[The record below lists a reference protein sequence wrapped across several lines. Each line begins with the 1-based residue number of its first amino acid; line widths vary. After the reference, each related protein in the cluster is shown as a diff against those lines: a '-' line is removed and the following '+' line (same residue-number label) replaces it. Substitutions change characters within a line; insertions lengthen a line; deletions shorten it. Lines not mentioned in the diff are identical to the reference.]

1 MAAQLQERDGSGGAR
16 EELREALA
24 VLGLREDLAEPWLE
38 GMVAQAVQDGGAHPS
53 VQPPEDGAEVIA
65 GMVAMAR
72 ARCAVDATVLV
83 SVQDLVLRTG
93 EGLLAE
99 RGVDDPTDLGITRR
113 AAWRAEVKSSVAGEL
128 QVALGVGVTEAR
140 QLVAVA
146 CLPGDVR
153 APVLGALRR
162 GEVHWALVRRF
173 QTRTARLDVADA
185 ARVAQAMFGTDPQ
198 AAAVERL
205 DPDGEL
211 TSRPWH
217 QAEYYAALDR
227 EVARHREEDETSAA
241 QEREQAHAARGAG
254 LEVHE
259 DGTATFTVTGSL
271 ATMVALSGRIEGMA
285 RRCRKAGDERTLDQ
299 LRADIVAC
307 LLIFG
312 VVDLPGP
319 DEDDPDA
326 IITPADVEAL
336 RSIVEATPAGQ
347 VELVV
352 PWDALLGR
360 VVCPRCDGR
369 AVGPVGVNDPPS
381 DDPPLNDP
389 SPPGGSPPGGSPP
402 GAGPSPEPDSPPN
415 RDRPRHEDEPA
426 QDDRARPR
434 WVGELRGSPAGWVTP
449 AEAREIALRPGST
462 FYRLLTD
469 PADGRCIERTI
480 ARYAPDADMRRQI
493 RAADVYG
500 RGPGCR
506 RPASA
511 CELDHEHEHADGGP
525 TTEVNLNA
533 KAKLDHWRKTKRLV
547 RTTMNRR
554 RDLTWTTLLGQVA
567 RTRSHDYRQYA
578 DAFDRL
584 APGPAPGGPT
594 DQADLAAR
602 RDLANQVLY
611 AAIVARAAG
620 ERAGAEDDVPGSE
633 DWLVIGDWRT
643 VTHRGED
650 GVRRAGPPPRP
661 VTPEEILGMVDPDS
675 GAAGADGAEHQKGRS
690 DGPGWTCPDD
700 TPPPF

>member
-1 MAAQLQERDGSGGAR
+1 M
-16 EELREALA
+16 
-24 VLGLREDLAEPWLE
+24 
-38 GMVAQAVQDGGAHPS
+38 
-53 VQPPEDGAEVIA
+53 
-65 GMVAMAR
+65 
-72 ARCAVDATVLV
+72 
-83 SVQDLVLRTG
+83 
-93 EGLLAE
+93 
-99 RGVDDPTDLGITRR
+99 
-113 AAWRAEVKSSVAGEL
+113 
-128 QVALGVGVTEAR
+128 
-140 QLVAVA
+140 
-146 CLPGDVR
+146 
-153 APVLGALRR
+153 
-162 GEVHWALVRRF
+162 
-173 QTRTARLDVADA
+173 
-185 ARVAQAMFGTDPQ
+185 
-198 AAAVERL
+198 
-205 DPDGEL
+205 
-211 TSRPWH
+211 
-217 QAEYYAALDR
+217 
-227 EVARHREEDETSAA
+227 
-241 QEREQAHAARGAG
+241 
-254 LEVHE
+254 
-259 DGTATFTVTGSL
+259 
-271 ATMVALSGRIEGMA
+271 
-285 RRCRKAGDERTLDQ
+285 
-299 LRADIVAC
+299 
-307 LLIFG
+307 
-312 VVDLPGP
+312 
-319 DEDDPDA
+319 
-326 IITPADVEAL
+326 
-336 RSIVEATPAGQ
+336 
-347 VELVV
+347 
-352 PWDALLGR
+352 
-360 VVCPRCDGR
+360 
-369 AVGPVGVNDPPS
+369 
-381 DDPPLNDP
+381 
-389 SPPGGSPPGGSPP
+389 
-402 GAGPSPEPDSPPN
+402 
-415 RDRPRHEDEPA
+415 
-426 QDDRARPR
+426 
-434 WVGELRGSPAGWVTP
+434 GELRGSPAGWVTP

-633 DWLVIGDWRT
+633 DWLVIGDWHT

-650 GVRRAGPPPRP
+650 GVRRAGPPPHP